1 MAAGNPL
8 RLSGCWASYNHQNAL
23 ATPYISI
30 HQRKFMKNDTLSLQS
45 RFGPWALIAGA
56 STGLGAEYAHQL
68 ASKGL
73 NLVLV
78 ARHEIRLQTLAE
90 ELRSRYSTQV
100 REIVCDLSH
109 PDAAG
114 QIADQ
119 TGDLEIGLMI
129 YNAAVAPV
137 APFFEIS
144 LEQHLNAID
153 TNVRTPL
160 AMVYLFGQ
168 AMRARHRG
176 GIILM
181 SSLSAMQG
189 SALLSNYAA
198 TKAYNLVLAEGLW
211 DELRQDGIAVLV
223 CLPASIATPN
233 YLVDLPEG
241 KRSPTQTL
249 PPQQVAAETLA
260 ALGKQSVIIPGWT
273 NRIASFVL
281 RHLFPRQSAVRLMGR
296 VLRGMYNR

>member
-1 MAAGNPL
+1 
-8 RLSGCWASYNHQNAL
+8 
-23 ATPYISI
+23 
-30 HQRKFMKNDTLSLQS
+30 MKNPVSSLQS
-45 RFGPWALIAGA
+45 RFGPWALVAGA

-68 ASKGL
+68 AAKGL

-90 ELRSRYSTQV
+90 ELRFRYSNQV
-100 REIVCDLSH
+100 REIVCDLSL
-109 PDAAG
+109 PDAAS

-119 TGDLEIGLMI
+119 TRDLEIGLLI

-137 APFFEIS
+137 APFFKLS
-144 LEQHLNAID
+144 LEQHLRAVD

-160 AMVYLFGQ
+160 EMVYLFGQ

-198 TKAYNLVLAEGLW
+198 TKAYNLVFAEGLW
-211 DELRQDGIAVLV
+211 DELRQDGIAVLA
-223 CLPASIATPN
+223 CLPASIDTPN
-233 YLVDLPEG
+233 YLASLPKG
-241 KRSPTQTL
+241 KKSPTQTL
-249 PPQQVAAETLA
+249 SPEQVAAETLHG
-260 ALGKQSVIIPGWT
+260 LGKQSVIIPGWT
-273 NRIASFVL
+273 NRIASFIL
-281 RHLFPRQSAVRLMGR
+281 RHLVPRQFAVQLMGR
-296 VLRGMYNR
+296 VLRRMYNM

>member
-1 MAAGNPL
+1 MKKPV
-8 RLSGCWASYNHQNAL
+8 LS
-23 ATPYISI
+23 
-30 HQRKFMKNDTLSLQS
+30 FQS
-45 RFGPWALIAGA
+45 RFGPWALVAGA
-56 STGLGAEYAHQL
+56 SKGLGAEYAHQL
-68 ASKGL
+68 AAKGL

-90 ELRSRYSTQV
+90 ELGARYSIQV
-100 REIVCDLSH
+100 RKIVCDLSL
-109 PDAAG
+109 PDAAS
-114 QIADQ
+114 QIANQ
-119 TGDLEIGLMI
+119 TGDLEIGLLT

-137 APFFEIS
+137 APFFEVS
-144 LEQHLNAID
+144 QEQHLSAID

-160 AMVYLFGQ
+160 AMVYLIGQ
-168 AMRARHRG
+168 PMRARHRG

-211 DELRQDGIAVLV
+211 DELRQDGIDVLV

-241 KRSPTQTL
+241 KKSPTQAL
-249 PPQQVAAETLA
+249 SPQQVASETLA

>member
-1 MAAGNPL
+1 MAAGIPL
-8 RLSGCWASYNHQNAL
+8 RPSGCWVSYNHQNAL
-23 ATPYISI
+23 ATPDFSI
-30 HQRKFMKNDTLSLQS
+30 HQRKFMKKAALSLQS

-68 ASKGL
+68 ATKGL

-100 REIVCDLSH
+100 REIVYDLSL
-109 PDAAG
+109 PNAAG

-119 TGDLEIGLMI
+119 TDDLEIGLLI

-137 APFFEIS
+137 ASFFELS
-144 LEQHLNAID
+144 LEQHLNAVN
-153 TNVRTPL
+153 TNVCTPL

-168 AMRARHRG
+168 IMCARHRG

-211 DELRQDGIAVLV
+211 DELRQDGISVLV

-241 KRSPTQTL
+241 KRRPTQAL
-249 PPQQVAAETLA
+249 SPQQVAAETLA

-273 NRIASFVL
+273 NRIASSVL
-281 RHLFPRQSAVRLMGR
+281 RHLFLRQSAVRLMGR